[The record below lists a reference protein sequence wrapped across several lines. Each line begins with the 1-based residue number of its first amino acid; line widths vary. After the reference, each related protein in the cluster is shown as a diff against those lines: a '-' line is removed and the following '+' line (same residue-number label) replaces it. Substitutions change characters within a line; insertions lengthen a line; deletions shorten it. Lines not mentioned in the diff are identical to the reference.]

1 MEYTITQ
8 RLREWRS
15 TKAREEHT
23 EVFKILHNQTIEQ
36 IGEVLPRNEEEFV
49 AIKGLGGKKF
59 SKYGHEILAIVREYT
74 GEYLAQPEDIFTI
87 TPSNEETV
95 SNESTLSV
103 SQYLDLVNSLL
114 NPVRVSVR
122 GEISEF
128 KINKHTYF
136 SIRDLRDGSVL
147 SCFMWDSDYEICGIE
162 AKEGLEVILHGFGN
176 VHKPSGR
183 MSFNCSTMEL
193 VGEGALQKAY
203 EELKKKLTSEG
214 LFAPERKKVLPQFP
228 IRLGIITSKHGAVI
242 NDLNS
247 NLGRFGYHIRLYD
260 TRVEGALAIRE
271 LLQAIEFFKK
281 QPIDL
286 LVVIRGG
293 GSLESLQAFNNESLI
308 RAILDYPVPVIC
320 GIGHD
325 KDVPLFSLAAD
336 LAASTPTAVAR
347 EINRSW
353 EIATQK
359 IPYYEQNFLGSY
371 AVVLER
377 AKQTIEKSLLS
388 STKFRQQVR
397 EEVGKIQQKM
407 ETILGKLGF
416 MWERYSTKQTD
427 IVRQILQKLGVQ
439 LESVGVL
446 MDNYE
451 KGIQKSNPEKQ
462 LKLGYSILS
471 VGDKVVKSIEQVHHN
486 EKIKIKVSDGEIS
499 SVVEEIV
506 SKEYL

>member
-1 MEYTITQ
+1 MEQTIIQ
-8 RLREWRS
+8 KLREWRA

-23 EVFKILHNQTIEQ
+23 EVFKILHNKTIEE

-59 SKYGHEILAIVREYT
+59 SKYGHEILTIVREYT
-74 GEYLAQPEDIFTI
+74 GEYLRQPEDIFTI
-87 TPSNEETV
+87 TPSSDETV
-95 SNESTLSV
+95 SHDSTLSV

-128 KINKHTYF
+128 KINKHAYF
-136 SIRDLRDGSVL
+136 SIRDPRDGSVL
-147 SCFMWDSDYEICGIE
+147 SCFMWDRDYEICGIDG
-162 AKEGLEVILHGFGN
+162 KEGLEVIVHGFGN

-183 MSFNCSTMEL
+183 MSFNCSNMEL

-203 EELKKKLTSEG
+203 EDLKKKLTLEG
-214 LFAPERKKVLPQFP
+214 VFAPERKKVMPDFP
-228 IRLGIITSKHGAVI
+228 LRLGVITSKHGAVI
-242 NDLNS
+242 NDLIS

-271 LLQAIEFFKK
+271 LLQAILFFKN

-308 RAILDYPVPVIC
+308 RAILEFPVPVIC

-336 LAASTPTAVAR
+336 LAVSTPTAVAR

-359 IPYYEQNFLGSY
+359 IPYYEQNFLSKY
-371 AVVLER
+371 AHVLEK

-397 EEVGKIQQKM
+397 DEVSKIQQKM

-416 MWERYSTKQTD
+416 MWERYVTKQTEA
-427 IVRQILQKLGVQ
+427 VRQILQKLGGNI
-439 LESVGVL
+439 EFVGVL
-446 MDNYE
+446 IDIYE

-471 VGDKVVKSIEQVHHN
+471 VGDKVVKSIEQVHKN
-486 EKIKIKVSDGEIS
+486 EKIKIKVSDGEIA
-499 SVVEEIV
+499 SVVEEII
-506 SKEYL
+506 SRE

>member
-1 MEYTITQ
+1 MQLSISQ
-8 RLREWRS
+8 RLREWRAA
-15 TKAREEHT
+15 KAREEHT

-74 GEYLAQPEDIFTI
+74 GEYLAQPENIFSSPPQI
-87 TPSNEETV
+87 EEAKV
-95 SNESTLSV
+95 NDSTLSV

-147 SCFMWDSDYEICGIE
+147 SCFMWDRDYEICGID
-162 AKEGLEVILHGFGN
+162 AKEGLEVIVHGFGN

-183 MSFNCSTMEL
+183 MSFNCSSMEL

-203 EELKKKLTSEG
+203 EELKKKLTLEG
-214 LFAPERKKVLPQFP
+214 VFAPERKKFLPELP
-228 IRLGIITSKHGAVI
+228 VRLGVITSKHGAVI

-260 TRVEGALAIRE
+260 TRVEGALATRE
-271 LLQAIEFFKK
+271 LLQAIQFFRE

-293 GSLESLQAFNNESLI
+293 GSLESLQAFNNETLI

-325 KDVPLFSLAAD
+325 KDVPLFSMAAD
-336 LAASTPTAVAR
+336 ASESTPTAVAR
-347 EINRSW
+347 RINKSW
-353 EIATQK
+353 ELAVEK
-359 IPYYEQNFLGSY
+359 IPYLERNMLFRYT
-371 AVVLER
+371 AVLSNAKEILVKSMTVSTQFHRRVLE
-377 AKQTIEKSLLS
+377 
-388 STKFRQQVR
+388 
-397 EEVGKIQQKM
+397 EVSKIQQKM

-416 MWERYSTKQTD
+416 SWERYSTKQTD
-427 IVRQILQKLGVQ
+427 LTKQILQKFGVRIESLGVK
-439 LESVGVL
+439 LVSL
-446 MDNYE
+446 E

-462 LKLGYSILS
+462 LKLGYSIIS
-471 VGDKVVKSIEQVHHN
+471 MGDKVIKSIQQVQVN

-506 SKEYL
+506 SREL